1 MLSLRLVV
9 DANVMVSVALKPA
22 GLPRTVL
29 LVTITKPARLYV
41 SRDILQEYREV
52 LSRTELGIRNGLLQ
66 QLMELIKRHS
76 HMVGSA
82 RRLQVARDADDNIFL
97 ECADAAKERPGLT
110 TLNG

>member
-76 HMVGSA
+76 HMVVRRAGSRWRA
-82 RRLQVARDADDNIFL
+82 MPMTTYFWNVPMRQRRIV
-97 ECADAAKERPGLT
+97 
-110 TLNG
+110 